1 MFERFTDRARR
12 VIVLAQEEARSL
24 QHNYIGTEHLLLGL
38 IREGEGVAAK
48 ALASKGVEL
57 EATRKQVIEMIG
69 KGNAS
74 SNGHIPFTS
83 HAKQVLELSLREALQ
98 LGHSYIGTE
107 HILLGL
113 IREGEGVGTQV
124 LIKMEV
130 NLGELRSATIDMIR
144 GNAGGDDKGE
154 LANAG
159 GVADKTNKSGSAIL
173 DQFGRNLTAE
183 AAAGKLDPVIG
194 RTQEIERVMVV
205 LSRRTK
211 NNPVLIGEP
220 GVGKTAVVEGL
231 AEKINAGDVPETLKG
246 KQVYSLDLG
255 SMVAGSRY
263 RGDFEERLKKVLKE
277 IKTRGDIVLFIDE
290 IHTIV
295 GAGSADGAL
304 GASDML
310 KPMLAR
316 GELQT
321 IGATTTDEYRK
332 YIEKDAALE
341 RRFQPIQVHEPTIA
355 ETIEIL
361 KGLRE
366 RYENHH
372 RVTITDSAIQAAAEL
387 SSRYIQDRRLPD
399 KAIDLID
406 EAGARLRIKRLT
418 MPPELK
424 ELEAKVAKLS
434 AEKEQAVKDQDFEKA
449 ADMRDDLEKLQTELK
464 DRQKAWHEGETDA
477 KMVVDEDVIAE
488 VVSSTTGIPVVKLT
502 QAESKKLLNMEA
514 ELHKRI
520 IGQDEAVSALAR
532 SIRRTRVGLKDPKRP
547 AGSFIFAGPTGVG
560 KTELAKT
567 LAEFLFDDED
577 ALIRVDMSEFSE
589 KYAAS
594 RLFGAPP
601 GYIGYEEGGEL
612 TEKVRRKPFSVVLF
626 DEIEKAHPDIFNTLL
641 QVLDDG
647 HLTDGQGRKVDF
659 KNTIIILTTNL
670 GTRDI
675 AKAANTGFNLGAN
688 NESSYQRMKDQVS
701 SELKQ
706 QFRPEFLNRL
716 DDIIVF
722 KQLTEPQVRQIVDLD
737 VKQLND
743 RLFDRHMSLEL
754 TDAAKD
760 LLAQKGFDPLL
771 GARPLRR
778 VIQRDIEDAISEK
791 ILMGDLE
798 DGQRVIV
805 DAEGERIL
813 GEFTFKGEE
822 FEEPAAADKPAERSL
837 RIGDGGRGL
846 LAHDVEHATHG
857 VDGVGF
863 AGQARLTHGHDGA
876 DAEPQFLARIEQLLA
891 VVEDLLGRDAGGE
904 RRGRTGELDKG
915 RVIDIVE
922 LA

>member
-1 MFERFTDRARR
+1 MNMEKLTTK
-12 VIVLAQEEARSL
+12 S
-24 QHNYIGTEHLLLGL
+24 
-38 IREGEGVAAK
+38 
-48 ALASKGVEL
+48 
-57 EATRKQVIEMIG
+57 
-69 KGNAS
+69 
-74 SNGHIPFTS
+74 
-83 HAKQVLELSLREALQ
+83 REALMAA
-98 LGHSYIGTE
+98 H
-107 HILLGL
+107 
-113 IREGEGVGTQV
+113 
-124 LIKMEV
+124 
-130 NLGELRSATIDMIR
+130 NLAVENSNTELRNIHVLAALLRQEDGLVPSILEKLGINRRLFENQVDQALSELPRVSGSQAQEIYNSREFSALLVEAARQAEAMQDEYISVEHLFLAMFAASGSSAAELLSKAGLTADRVLQALQTIR
-144 GNAGGDDKGE
+144 GNQR
-154 LANAG
+154 
-159 GVADKTNKSGSAIL
+159 VTSADPESTFEALKKYSR
-173 DQFGRNLTAE
+173 DLTQMAMQD
-183 AAAGKLDPVIG
+183 KLDPVIG
-194 RTQEIERVMVV
+194 RDDEIRRVIQI

-231 AEKINAGDVPETLKG
+231 AQKINAGDVPETLKG

-372 RVTITDSAIQAAAEL
+372 HVTITDGALQAAAEL
-387 SSRYIQDRRLPD
+387 SSRYIQDRHLPD

-406 EAGARLRIKRLT
+406 EAGARLRIRRLT
-418 MPPELK
+418 APPELK
-424 ELEAKVAKLS
+424 ELDAKAAKL
-434 AEKEQAVKDQDFEKA
+434 AEEKDQAIKDQDFEKA
-449 ADMRDDLEKLQTELK
+449 AELRDKQEKIESERK
-464 DRQKAWHEGETDA
+464 EKESAWREGESDV

-488 VVSSTTGIPVVKLT
+488 VISQTTGIPVFKLT
-502 QAESKKLLNMEA
+502 QAESKKLMGMES

-520 IGQDEAVSALAR
+520 IGQDEAVSALSR
-532 SIRRTRVGLKDPKRP
+532 SIRRARVGLKDPKRP

-560 KTELAKT
+560 KTELAKA

-601 GYIGYEEGGEL
+601 GYVGYEEGGEL

-675 AKAANTGFNLGAN
+675 AKAANTGFNLGTN
-688 NESSYQRMKDQVS
+688 TESSYQRMKEQVS
-701 SELKQ
+701 AELKQ

-798 DGQRVIV
+798 DGQRVKV
-805 DAEGERIL
+805 DAEGEGIL
-813 GEFTFKGEE
+813 GEFTFTGEA
-822 FEEPAAADKPAERSL
+822 FEEPNQKDNPAE
-837 RIGDGGRGL
+837 
-846 LAHDVEHATHG
+846 ATETAAET
-857 VDGVGF
+857 D
-863 AGQARLTHGHDGA
+863 AATEPTASTEPA
-876 DAEPQFLARIEQLLA
+876 DSAQSQN
-891 VVEDLLGRDAGGE
+891 
-904 RRGRTGELDKG
+904 
-915 RVIDIVE
+915 
-922 LA
+922 